1 MKNRSGFRQAFTI
14 LETII
19 AITVIGLVITAATQL
34 TQSSLKIGRLTTNQ
48 FIAFHLAEEG
58 LEIVRN
64 MRDSNWLQNASWR
77 SGLDDGLYGIA
88 ENSGNSGPRWTLK
101 KIGTAA
107 DAEKIELNE
116 REQFQRTIF
125 IDAGKITS
133 RVTYEQIGGEKE
145 VSLIIQL
152 TDWKKGPL

>member
-1 MKNRSGFRQAFTI
+1 MQTQVSLRKNSGFTI

-19 AITVIGLVITAATQL
+19 AITVIGMVIAAATQL
-34 TQSSLKIGRLTTNQ
+34 TQSSMKIGRSTMSQ

-64 MRDSNWLQNASWR
+64 MRDSNWLQNTSWR
-77 SGLDDGLYGIA
+77 SGLDDGLYGIS

-101 KIGTAA
+101 KISAA
-107 DAEKIELNE
+107 DDNE
-116 REQFQRTIF
+116 RERFQRTIF
-125 IDAGKITS
+125 IDSGKITS
-133 RVTYEQIGGEKE
+133 RVTYGQIGGEKE
-145 VSLIIQL
+145 ISLTMKL